1 MGFQLVEGNPSIVY
15 IGEHTTSGSFA
26 AGDPVKVETTGLLK
40 LASSSAAVFGIALKA
55 ASGTASTSIPVIVL
69 TPDLVWSIE
78 TDSATT
84 PAITHLG
91 IAYDLTIAT
100 GATVLNLAGG
110 ESTEKYV
117 VVELDERDTPA
128 AGTRVLVR
136 ASVAVSDAMGNVT

>member
-1 MGFQLVEGNPSIVY
+1 MGFQLVEGNPSVVY
-15 IGEHTTSGSFA
+15 IGEHTTHGSFA

-40 LASSSAAVFGIALKA
+40 IASSSAAIFGIAQGPYTA
-55 ASGTASTSIPVIVL
+55 TAGTPIPVIVL
-69 TPDLVWSIE
+69 TPDLVWAIE

-91 IAYDLTIAT
+91 IAYDLTISA

-110 ESTEKYV
+110 ESTEKFIV
-117 VVELDERDTPA
+117 MELDGRDTAA